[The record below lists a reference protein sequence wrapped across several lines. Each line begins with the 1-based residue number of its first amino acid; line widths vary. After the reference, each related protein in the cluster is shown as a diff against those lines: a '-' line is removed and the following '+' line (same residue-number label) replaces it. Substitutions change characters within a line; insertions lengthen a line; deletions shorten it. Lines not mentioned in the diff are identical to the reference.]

1 MMSIER
7 LSVPKLLGLAVRAE
21 IDSDRVYS
29 RLAER
34 VKNPL
39 LKEKFQ
45 MLAFEESKHTEI
57 LKNLFRSMYPG
68 RKINI
73 PARADQKLLPSV
85 KVKPS
90 TGLVEVLSQAMKA
103 EKAAQAFY
111 LGLAR
116 RLSAAKK
123 KILLY
128 LSKVEKSHFQ
138 MLQSEYS
145 LALQFEDYAEKD
157 IEKVVT

>member
-1 MMSIER
+1 MSIER

-21 IDSDRVYS
+21 IDSELTYS

-39 LKEKFQ
+39 LQEKFQ
-45 MLAFEESKHTEI
+45 MLAFEESKHAAI
-57 LKNLFRSMYPG
+57 LKNLFRSLYPG
-68 RKINI
+68 RKISL
-73 PARADQKLLPSV
+73 PARADQKLLPSG

-103 EKAAQAFY
+103 EKAAQKFY
-111 LGLAR
+111 LDLAR
-116 RLSAAKK
+116 RLGPVPK
-123 KILLY
+123 KIVLY
-128 LSKVEKSHFQ
+128 LSKVEQGHYL
-138 MLQSEYS
+138 MLQSEYQM
-145 LALQFEDYAEKD
+145 ALQFEDYAEKD